1 MTKSLIS
8 QLKEVA
14 DKAMNSKNIDEGMKY
29 LSLAFKLFSRE
40 TNNLKAEYALLKQRF
55 ENVNEELEKTNIT
68 LRKKIKERNIVS
80 NYLNSILK
88 NISQGI
94 IFIDSDGI
102 IITINNAAQKI
113 LEKESKNLLFKTFW
127 SNFNDDFFGFSMR
140 KSLNLRLSHN
150 LNYITLSSN
159 ENSQKQIE
167 ISTTFIHDKYASEG
181 MIIVL
186 RDISEIKRLELIANR
201 NDRMR
206 ELGEMAASVTHEIKN
221 PLGGIRGYAS
231 LLYRDLENSK
241 HLQEMAAHIIE
252 GTKSLERLVNNV
264 LHFSRPVKAN
274 LVPSNISLVIKEIIN
289 FIKVDPSFPKEIS
302 LECHIPK
309 EKIFVSLDKELF
321 KSAILNLI
329 INATQAIEDFGKIT
343 ITLIKNNSCC
353 MINISDTGKGI
364 EQKDI
369 ENIFSPFFTTKKHGN
384 GLGLSETFK
393 IIQAHFG
400 TIDVRSR
407 VPLGTTFTIILPIKG

>member
-1 MTKSLIS
+1 MTKPLLS
-8 QLKEVA
+8 QLKDVA

-29 LSLAFKLFSRE
+29 LSTAFKLFSRE
-40 TNNLKAEYALLKQRF
+40 TNNLKAEYAILKQRF
-55 ENVNEELEKTNIT
+55 ENVNEELEKTNIV

-80 NYLNSILK
+80 NYLSSILK

-94 IFIDSDGI
+94 IFIDSDGV

-113 LEKESKNLLFKTFW
+113 LGIVQEKLLFKTFW
-127 SNFNDDFFGFSMR
+127 SNFSDDFFGFSMR
-140 KSLNLRLSHN
+140 KSLNLGISHN

-159 ENSQKQIE
+159 EKTQKQIE
-167 ISTTFIHDKYASEG
+167 ISTTFIHDKYASQG
-181 MIIVL
+181 MIVVL
-186 RDISEIKRLELIANR
+186 RDISEIKRLELVANR

-241 HLQEMAAHIIE
+241 HLQEMAGHIIE

-264 LHFSRPVKAN
+264 LHFSRPIKAT
-274 LVPSNISLVIKEIIN
+274 LVPCNISLVIQEIIN
-289 FIKVDPSFPKEIS
+289 FIKVDPSFPKEIL

-309 EKIFVSLDKELF
+309 EKFLVSLDKELF

-329 INATQAIEDFGKIT
+329 INATQAIENFGKIT
-343 ITLIKNNSCC
+343 ISLIKNNASC
-353 MINISDTGKGI
+353 MIGISDTGKGI
-364 EQKDI
+364 EQKNL

-393 IIQAHFG
+393 IIQAHCG

-407 VPLGTTFTIILPIKG
+407 VDLGTTFTIILPTKG